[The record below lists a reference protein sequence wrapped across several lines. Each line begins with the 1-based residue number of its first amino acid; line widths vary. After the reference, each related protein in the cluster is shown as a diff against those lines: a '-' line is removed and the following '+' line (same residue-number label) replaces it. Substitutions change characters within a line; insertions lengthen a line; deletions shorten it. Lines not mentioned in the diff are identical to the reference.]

1 MNRGIV
7 LKAAREVLPVTLL
20 LGVILMGVEAV
31 LAYVLPTFSRQL
43 STQLLQVAFVR
54 SIIQA
59 MLGTDLADGFGA
71 ELFFAIP
78 WVHPVTLAIVWAHAI
93 ICCTRVPAGEVD
105 RGTIDLLLGLP
116 VSRWQLYLS
125 ESLVWAGS
133 AIVLMLL
140 CAAGNALGTWRVR
153 DVVHPPPPL
162 RVGIVLVNLLC
173 LYAAV
178 GAGAWLF
185 SALSERRG
193 RAIGA
198 VFVIVLASFLL
209 NYLAQFWDPAR
220 RFAFLGM
227 LRYYRPLMILRDGA
241 WPLRDMSIL
250 IGAALVLWTMAG
262 VIFRR
267 RDLSTL

>member
-1 MNRGIV
+1 VINRGV
-7 LKAAREVLPVTLL
+7 MLKSARETLPVTLL
-20 LGVILMGVEAV
+20 LGLILLGVQAI
-31 LAYVLPTFSRQL
+31 LAYALPTYSRQF
-43 STQLLQVAFVR
+43 SAQLLRIEFVR

-59 MLGTDLADGFGA
+59 MLGTELAEGFGA
-71 ELFFAIP
+71 ELFVAIP

-116 VSRWQLYLS
+116 VSRWSLYLS
-125 ESLVWAGS
+125 ESLVWAGG
-133 AIVLMLL
+133 AAVLMLL
-140 CAAGNALGTWRVR
+140 CAAGNALGTWRVTG
-153 DVVHPPPPL
+153 VTHPSPL

-178 GAGAWLF
+178 GAAAWLF

-198 VFVIVLASFLL
+198 VFVVVAASFLL
-209 NYLAQFWDPAR
+209 NYLTQFWEPAR
-220 RFAFLGM
+220 RVAFLGM
-227 LRYYRPLMILRDGA
+227 LRYYRPLPILRDGA
-241 WPLRDMSIL
+241 WPLRDMSAL
-250 IGAALVLWTMAG
+250 AGAALILWTAAG
-262 VIFRR
+262 LVFSR

>member
-1 MNRGIV
+1 M
-7 LKAAREVLPVTLL
+7 LKSAREILPMTLL
-20 LGVILMGVEAV
+20 LGLILLGVQAV
-31 LAYVLPTFSRQL
+31 LAYALPTFSRQF
-43 STQLLQVAFVR
+43 SAQLLRVEFLR
-54 SIIQA
+54 TIIQA
-59 MLGTDLADGFGA
+59 MLGTDLAEGFGA
-71 ELFFAIP
+71 ELFVAIP

-125 ESLVWAGS
+125 ESLVCAGG
-133 AIVLMLL
+133 AVVLMLL
-140 CAAGNALGTWRVR
+140 CAAGNGLGTWRLKEAE
-153 DVVHPPPPL
+153 HPPPG
-162 RVGIVLVNLLC
+162 RVGIVVVNLLC

-185 SALSERRG
+185 SALSDRRG

-198 VFVIVLASFLL
+198 AFVVVVASFLL
-209 NYLAQFWDPAR
+209 NDVAQFWDPAR
-220 RFAFLGM
+220 RVAFLGM
-227 LRYYRPLMILRDGA
+227 LRYYRPLTILRDGT

-250 IGAALVLWTMAG
+250 VGAALILWSTAG
-262 VIFRR
+262 LIFSR